1 MSIDHPTYP
10 MTAEALED
18 LRAELKHKEEVEKPK
33 LAARLKAAIEMGDL
47 SENADYITAKEDQ
60 GFLQG
65 RIDELKQMIRWAVI
79 IEENAGNYDSVELG
93 CHVTVLEEGEDEPE
107 TFRLVGRVEAS
118 PREGRI
124 SDESPLG
131 RALLHHK
138 AGDTVRVE
146 APDGDLVF
154 KIVEIN

>member
-10 MTAEALED
+10 MTAEALD
-18 LRAELKHKEEVEKPK
+18 ALRAELKHKEEVEKPV

-47 SENADYITAKEDQ
+47 SENADYISAKEDQ

-79 IEENAGNYDSVELG
+79 IEEKAGDYDSVQLG
-93 CHVTVLEEGEDEPE
+93 CYVTILEEGEDEPE
-107 TFRLVGRVEAS
+107 TFRLVGKVEAN

-131 RALLHHK
+131 SALLNHK
-138 AGDTVRVE
+138 VGDMVRVE
-146 APDGDLVF
+146 TPDGDLVF
-154 KIVEIN
+154 KIVEIT

>member
-1 MSIDHPTYP
+1 MSNDHPTYP
-10 MTAEALED
+10 MTAEALD
-18 LRAELKHKEEVEKPK
+18 ALRAELKHKEEVEKPA

-79 IEENAGNYDSVELG
+79 IKEKAGSYDSVELG
-93 CHVTVLEEGEDEPE
+93 CHVTVVEEGEDEPE
-107 TFRLVGRVEAS
+107 RFRLVGRVEAN

-138 AGDTVRVE
+138 VGDTVRVE

-154 KIVEIN
+154 KIVEIE

>member
-1 MSIDHPTYP
+1 MSNDHPTYP
-10 MTAEALED
+10 MTAEALEA
-18 LRAELKHKEEVEKPK
+18 LRAELKHKEEVEKAA

-60 GFLQG
+60 AFLQG
-65 RIDELKQMIRWAVI
+65 RIDELKQMIRWAAI
-79 IEENAGNYDSVELG
+79 IKEKVGSYDSVELG

-107 TFRLVGRVEAS
+107 RFRLVGRVEAS

-138 AGDTVRVE
+138 VGDTVRVE

-154 KIVEIN
+154 KIVKIE

>member
-1 MSIDHPTYP
+1 MSTDHPTYP
-10 MTAEALED
+10 MTAEALD
-18 LRAELKHKEEVEKPK
+18 GLRAELKHKEEVEKPA

-65 RIDELKQMIRWAVI
+65 RIDELKQMIRWAAI
-79 IEENAGNYDSVELG
+79 IKEKVGRYDSVELG
-93 CHVTVLEEGEDEPE
+93 CHVTVLEEGEEEPE
-107 TFRLVGRVEAS
+107 TFRLVGRVEAN

-138 AGDTVRVE
+138 VGDTVRVE

-154 KIVEIN
+154 KIVEIE

>member
-10 MTAEALED
+10 MTAEALD
-18 LRAELKHKEEVEKPK
+18 ALRAELKHKEEVEKPV

-47 SENADYITAKEDQ
+47 SENADYISAKEDQ

-79 IEENAGNYDSVELG
+79 IEEKEGDYDSVQLG
-93 CHVTVLEEGEDEPE
+93 CHVTVLEEGESEPE
-107 TFRLVGRVEAS
+107 TFRLVGKVEAN

-131 RALLHHK
+131 SALLNHK
-138 AGDTVRVE
+138 VGDTVRVE

-154 KIVEIN
+154 KIVEIT